1 MFSFR
6 SAIISLAI
14 AFSILPTSPARATG
28 EVMLV
33 DEGHGQRFTTGKT
46 GDLDLSGLAR
56 RLTNAGL
63 TIKTT
68 SQPLLADE
76 LSSVDGLILSGPF
89 VQYTDSEIAAIADFI
104 NNGGKLVVML
114 HIGPPLGGLL
124 ERLGVDFSN
133 GVVREEE
140 GVVGDNSLN
149 FRVVRLESHPVT
161 NGLKWISLYGAWA
174 VVCTEADSSCA
185 PVAITSPASWIDLD
199 RDSRKSAP
207 DAEQSFPVVVAGTKG
222 AGRFIVFG
230 DDAIFQN
237 KFLDEGNS
245 ALADNLAGWL
255 K

>member
-1 MFSFR
+1 MFFLR
-6 SAIISLAI
+6 SAIVSLAI
-14 AFSILPTSPARATG
+14 AFTVLPALPATATG
-28 EVMLV
+28 QVVLF

-46 GDLDLSGLAR
+46 GDLDLSGLAQ

-68 SQPLLADE
+68 SQPLLAEE
-76 LSSVDGLILSGPF
+76 LSSVDALILSGPF
-89 VQYTDSEIAAIADFI
+89 MQYTESEIGAIVDFI
-104 NNGGKLVVML
+104 NNGGKLAVML
-114 HIGPPLGGLL
+114 HIGPSLGGLL

-133 GVVREEE
+133 GAIREEE
-140 GVVGDNSLN
+140 GVIGDNSLN
-149 FRVVRLESHPVT
+149 FRATRLESHPIT
-161 NGLKWISLYGAWA
+161 AGLYWISFYGAWA
-174 VVCTEADSSCA
+174 VVCTDADSSCT

-199 RDSRKSAP
+199 RDGKKSAP
-207 DAEQSFPVVVAGTKG
+207 DAVQSFPVVVAGTKG

-237 KFLDEGNS
+237 KFLDEGNA